1 MSRGFITIGID
12 TDLDKVKYSYTLAL
26 SIKNS
31 DPTAEVCLVVDKDKS
46 DLVPKKYF
54 DAFDY
59 IVELPFGN
67 TGHKDGFHGSNIWQL
82 RFCTPFEETI
92 YLDYDTLFVNVD
104 VPLLWE
110 QFQDYDIAMPAIART
125 YRNRIANKSIS
136 FEIENSYDLPTLYSN
151 LIYFKYDAPLANEW
165 FKMAD
170 PIFQNWRDV
179 YNVQFTEKKPQTFDK
194 TILCNLVTHYLDAAK
209 DISVVLN
216 NFYDMHSR
224 SQYLW
229 NGDISVNFTDTLNY
243 WTTPNNIIIENSAIR
258 SGIIHYR
265 DEQFISKELVNDF
278 KNIISKEKIRSE
290 AE

>member
-1 MSRGFITIGID
+1 MSKGFITIGID
-12 TDLDKVKYSYTLAL
+12 TDVDKIKYSYTLAL
-26 SIKNS
+26 SIKNC
-31 DPTAEVCLVVDKDKS
+31 DPESEVCLVVDKGKS

-67 TGHKDGFHGSNIWQL
+67 TGHSDGFHGSNIWQM
-82 RFCTPFEETI
+82 RYCSPFDETI

-110 QFQDYDIAMPAIART
+110 QFRDYDIAMPAIART
-125 YRNRIANKSIS
+125 YRNQIANKSTAFS
-136 FEIENSYDLPTLYSN
+136 IENSYDLPALYSN
-151 LIYFKYDAPLANEW
+151 LIYFKHDAPLAIEW

-179 YNVQFTEKKPQTFDK
+179 YNNHFTEKKPQTFNK
-194 TILCNLVTHYLDAAK
+194 TILCNLVTHYLDVAS
-209 DISVVLN
+209 DISIVLN
-216 NFYDMHSR
+216 NFYDMHSH

-229 NGDISVNFTDTLNY
+229 NEDISENFTDTLNY
-243 WTTPNNIIIENSAIR
+243 WVTPKNIIIENSVLR

-265 DEQFISKELVNDF
+265 DEQFISKDLVDDF
-278 KNIISKEKIRSE
+278 RKIISNNKIKSE
-290 AE
+290 TE